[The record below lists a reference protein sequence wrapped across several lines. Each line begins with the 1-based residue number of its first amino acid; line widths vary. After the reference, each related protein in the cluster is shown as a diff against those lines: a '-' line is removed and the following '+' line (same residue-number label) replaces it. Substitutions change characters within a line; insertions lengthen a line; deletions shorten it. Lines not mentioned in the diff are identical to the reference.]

1 MSIQTN
7 NPSTKK
13 SSLATSRMAQPL
25 TLPCGVSLKNRIA
38 KSAMSEN
45 MAPDHQANA
54 EFIKTYE
61 TWARGGCGLLIS
73 GNVMVDSRHLG
84 EPDNIIIEKGH
95 EGLANLMKWTQAGT
109 LNKTHLWIQLNHPGK
124 QSPKFLSPEPVA
136 PSATPFQS
144 ALVKMFNTPRALLES
159 EIEEIIERFT
169 YAGVVA
175 RDAGFTGVQI
185 HGAHGYLVSQF
196 LSPLHNQ
203 RTDQWGGSLENRMR
217 FVMRIY
223 QSLRIALG
231 PAFPIGI
238 KLNSADFQRGG
249 FTEEESILVA
259 QRLSEAGM
267 DLIEISGGTYEAP
280 KMTGAKTAGAGA
292 GTIEIKSSTIK
303 REAYFIEY
311 CEKVRAHVRCP
322 ILLTGGFRTSTGME
336 QALRSNAC
344 DVIGLAR
351 ALAIN
356 PQLPNQLLAG
366 DNVVSEVKPLT
377 TGFKAL
383 DRLIPLEIVWYTQ
396 QIHRMG
402 RGLTPSAHL
411 SPLWM
416 ALHSVMKVGIKSL
429 LRVRT

>member
-1 MSIQTN
+1 MTQQTN
-7 NPSTKK
+7 HSSDNKSALTPS
-13 SSLATSRMAQPL
+13 LMAQPL

-54 EFIKTYE
+54 QFVKTYE
-61 TWARGGCGLLIS
+61 TWAQGGCGLLIS

-84 EPDNIIIEKGH
+84 EPDNIIIEKGQ
-95 EGLANLMKWTQAGT
+95 EGLENLKKWTQAGT

-124 QSPKFLSPEPVA
+124 QSPKFLCSEPVA
-136 PSATPFQS
+136 PSAISFQS
-144 ALVKMFNTPRALLES
+144 ALAKLFNTPRALLES

-203 RTDQWGGSLENRMR
+203 RSDQWGGSLENRMR

-223 QSLRIALG
+223 QSLRAALG

-280 KMTGAKTAGAGA
+280 KMTGAKTGG
-292 GTIEIKSSTIK
+292 EIKQSTIT
-303 REAYFIEY
+303 REAYFLDY
-311 CEKVRAHVRCP
+311 CEKVRAHIQCP

-336 QALRSNAC
+336 QALRTKAC

-366 DNVVSEVKPLT
+366 ESVVSEVKPLT

-383 DRLIPLEIVWYTQ
+383 DQLMPLEIVWYTQ

-402 RGLTPSAHL
+402 HGRAPSAKL

-416 ALHSVMKVGIKSL
+416 ALNSMMKVGIKSL